1 MDIRE
6 RLSLES
12 VSEHT
17 VIACE
22 HIHRYDF
29 AAELC
34 GKLRV
39 LDLACGSGYGSEILA
54 EVAETV
60 HGVDN
65 DMATIDLANATVGR
79 RAAVTFEAADAISVL
94 GEDLSDRYDAIV
106 CFEALEHLKDLDGA
120 VEGLREQAK
129 RGVRLIVSVPNSKAF
144 EEDNEF
150 HVTDFGYEEAVSLLS
165 ELPSGFM
172 VGQYLTEGSLI
183 SPPGVESLN
192 SRLINLEQAEPEYA
206 NHFLLMSNV
215 DEKLVIGG
223 QRARGQL
230 AEAPVHN
237 RYMRNL
243 EIANGELRRRNNELA
258 RKMLKGKAIEVARAG
273 SAAPSFVNGLND
285 RISDLKMRGARLE
298 EIIQNQ
304 AGDIAYRDE
313 MILAQRHEL
322 LEVRQLLIAP
332 REEPER
338 ESAILDRVRSG
349 IRRLVRVK

>member
-1 MDIRE
+1 MDSRE

-29 AAELC
+29 AAEFC
-34 GKLRV
+34 AKLRV

-54 EVAETV
+54 AAARTV

-65 DMATIDLANATVGR
+65 DVATIDLANATVGP
-79 RAAVTFEAADAISVL
+79 RAGVTFEVADAIAIL
-94 GEDLSDRYDAIV
+94 TEDLSDRYDVIV
-106 CFEALEHLKDLDGA
+106 CFEALEHLDDLGGA
-120 VEGLREQAK
+120 VEGLREQAN
-129 RGVRLIVSVPNSKAF
+129 RGVKLVVSVPNSKAF

-150 HVTDFGYEEAVSLLS
+150 HVTNFGYEEAVSLLG
-165 ELPSGFM
+165 EFPSGFM

-183 SPPGVESLN
+183 SPQDAKSLD

-215 DEKLVIGG
+215 DEKSVLDD

-243 EIANGELRRRNNELA
+243 ETANTELRRRNNELA
-258 RKMLKGKAIEVARAG
+258 RKMLRGKALEMARAG
-273 SAAPSFVNGLND
+273 SAAPSFINGLND
-285 RISDLKMRGARLE
+285 RIADLNVRNTQLE
-298 EIIQNQ
+298 EIIQDQ

-322 LEVRQLLIAP
+322 LQVRQQMIAA
-332 REEPER
+332 RNEPER
-338 ESAILDRVRSG
+338 ESPAFDRVRSRV
-349 IRRLVRVK
+349 RRLVRAK

>member
-12 VSEHT
+12 VSEYT

-22 HIHRYDF
+22 HVHRYDF
-29 AAELC
+29 AAEFC
-34 GKLRV
+34 AKLRV

-54 EVAETV
+54 AVAEAV

-65 DMATIDLANATVGR
+65 DVATIDLANATVGP
-79 RAAVTFEAADAISVL
+79 RAGVTFQVGDAIEVL
-94 GEDLSDRYDAIV
+94 GEDLSDRYDVIV
-106 CFEALEHLKDLDGA
+106 CFEALEHLHDLEGA
-120 VEGLREQAK
+120 VKGLHKQAEQ
-129 RGVRLIVSVPNSKAF
+129 GVRLVVSVPNSKAF

-150 HVTDFGYEEAVSLLS
+150 HVTNFGYEEAVSLLN
-165 ELPSGFM
+165 EFPSGFM

-183 SPPGVESLN
+183 SPWDAKSLN

-206 NHFLLMSNV
+206 NHFLVVSNIE
-215 DEKLVIGG
+215 EKFVLGD
-223 QRARGQL
+223 QRTRGQL

-243 EIANGELRRRNNELA
+243 ETANTELRRRNNELA

-273 SAAPSFVNGLND
+273 SAAPSFVKRLND
-285 RISDLKMRGARLE
+285 RIADLTVRNTQLA

-304 AGDIAYRDE
+304 AGDMAYRDE

-322 LEVRQLLIAP
+322 LQVRQQLIVSRNEPAP
-332 REEPER
+332 KSP
-338 ESAILDRVRSG
+338 ILGRVRS
-349 IRRLVRVK
+349 RVRHLVRTK